1 MLSIVLNFAGPW
13 WPHPHTPNHMSL
25 YHPLRRPCLFI
36 SLFPRAGFALWRRP
50 DQWLAI
56 VHGKNLIS
64 CRCLPWLFRRRT
76 WTSAMISSEFLLFV
90 QLCNSKCEISLPEWQ
105 KTNNFLGQNMRK
117 NHHISIHKKTTIETF
132 PTSPKKNCLP
142 VAPPSHLGPLSRRTR
157 STRGKRN
164 PRPRVG
170 SCAIPRCLLRR
181 GPHAKCVPLQNVCSL
196 EFVVSCEF
204 AIHLYLISIWYN
216 DTCITQPIIIFPE
229 FLLDHSIIISTLYIY
244 YYMYFMR
251 VLHVLSYSHY
261 HGKTTSAWIS
271 WAAAQS
277 LT

>member
-90 QLCNSKCEISLPEWQ
+90 QLCNSKCEISLPEWR

-132 PTSPKKNCLP
+132 PNFPQKKLP
-142 VAPPSHLGPLSRRTR
+142 PCRPSKSLGTLVSAHTQYPGEAQSKATGGILCHSQVFTEKGATCKMC
-157 STRGKRN
+157 SF
-164 PRPRVG
+164 
-170 SCAIPRCLLRR
+170 
-181 GPHAKCVPLQNVCSL
+181 AKCMFSWICCELRVCDS
-196 EFVVSCEF
+196 FV
-204 AIHLYLISIWYN
+204 
-216 DTCITQPIIIFPE
+216 
-229 FLLDHSIIISTLYIY
+229 LDIDMI
-244 YYMYFMR
+244 
-251 VLHVLSYSHY
+251 
-261 HGKTTSAWIS
+261 
-271 WAAAQS
+271 
-277 LT
+277 

>member
-1 MLSIVLNFAGPW
+1 MVRIWSAVVACLGCFEEEHELQQWSHQSFCCLFNYVTQSVRFPYRNGEKLTTSWVKTCEKII
-13 WPHPHTPNHMSL
+13 T
-25 YHPLRRPCLFI
+25 YQYIKKQPLRLF
-36 SLFPRAGFALWRRP
+36 
-50 DQWLAI
+50 Q
-56 VHGKNLIS
+56 
-64 CRCLPWLFRRRT
+64 
-76 WTSAMISSEFLLFV
+76 
-90 QLCNSKCEISLPEWQ
+90 
-105 KTNNFLGQNMRK
+105 
-117 NHHISIHKKTTIETF
+117 
-132 PTSPKKNCLP
+132 TSPKKNCLP